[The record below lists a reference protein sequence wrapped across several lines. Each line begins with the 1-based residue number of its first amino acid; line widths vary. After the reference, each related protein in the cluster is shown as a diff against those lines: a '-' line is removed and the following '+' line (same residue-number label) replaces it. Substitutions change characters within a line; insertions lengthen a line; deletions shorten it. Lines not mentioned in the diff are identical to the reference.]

1 VRLGLFLNPKIN
13 PQGAGRRGRMSETIT
28 ENTIKEIERL
38 KARVTELETQTEQL
52 NARVYGLGNESEQ
65 LNDESQK
72 RKRQEL
78 IEMFGTIDFD
88 EDYDYKK
95 ARAKR

>member
-1 VRLGLFLNPKIN
+1 
-13 PQGAGRRGRMSETIT
+13 METKNYRIDK
-28 ENTIKEIERL
+28 EAIEEIKQL
-38 KARVTELETQTEQL
+38 KARVTELENKTEQL
-52 NARVYGLGNESEQ
+52 NARVYGLGNENEQ

-88 EDYDYKK
+88 EDYNYKK
-95 ARAKR
+95 ARAMR